1 MPKILPFFGA
11 LLTLSA
17 AIGWNIVR
25 YPVVWQ
31 MVGPATD
38 FPSLESTPLS
48 AIPVQPAQAEEENPV
63 PEPAPKAKSKA
74 PLAATEPTTT
84 DNRVASADP
93 ANPPKEDEGTRPLMA
108 IPAAEYAA
116 ARGAG
121 CQPAPQNG
129 QPVPQNS
136 QPAPLNNLPANHE
149 IPASSSGLL
158 RRLPPITT
166 EVPPTFR
173 PDNAAYPPGSIPLY
187 PYTGL

>member
-38 FPSLESTPLS
+38 FPSLASTPLS
-48 AIPVQPAQAEEENPV
+48 AIPVQPTQTEEENPA
-63 PEPAPKAKSKA
+63 PEPALKVKSEA
-74 PLAATEPTTT
+74 PLAATEPATTE
-84 DNRVASADP
+84 NRVVSAGS
-93 ANPPKEDEGTRPLMA
+93 ANPPKEEVESRSLLA
-108 IPAAEYAA
+108 ISAAEYAA

-121 CQPAPQNG
+121 CQPAPQN
-129 QPVPQNS
+129 S
-136 QPAPLNNLPANHE
+136 QPAPLSNLPVSHE

-166 EVPPTFR
+166 EVPPAFR
-173 PDNAAYPPGSIPLY
+173 PDTAAYPPGSIPLY
-187 PYTGL
+187 PCTGL